1 MKIIMLKMKVITIS
15 QILVLILFGFYHTGA
30 YSGVSNPT
38 PPQKQNTQQPVQ
50 INAIAQTALQ
60 KGVNKCAGTINVV
73 TNYLGF
79 SSQSGAVFT
88 PNVNAPDTK
97 TSSVVM
103 EIPLPKNTA
112 IVSATFSPHPNGCQ
126 ASYDAVIYW
135 PDKCEA
141 VIKSQFS
148 NLKYVRKLKENVM
161 QLEGPNINFYLM
173 AAGKGC
179 ISLKKEVTE

>member
-15 QILVLILFGFYHTGA
+15 QILVLFLFGFYHTGA

-112 IVSATFSPHPNGCQ
+112 IVSATFSSHPNGCQ